1 MKCQACEEQAT
12 HHVTELVAGKP
23 EEFHVCEKHLQE
35 LKSLEPE
42 SHGRRAGFWALWG
55 DPEHREVL
63 RDTEARQKMVAY
75 LLPALCLALL
85 DDKPEV
91 KILSA
96 YRLMQLG
103 ANAQSAIQ
111 ALRNALLDKDQRVGK
126 AAQIA
131 IEWIETAQQTGQ
143 PGWFF

>member
-23 EEFHVCEKHLQE
+23 EEYHVCEKHLQA
-35 LKSLEPE
+35 LKGLEPE
-42 SHGRRAGFWALWG
+42 SHGRRAGFRAFWD
-55 DPEHREVL
+55 DPEIREVL
-63 RDTEARQKMVAY
+63 RDAEARQKMEAY
-75 LLPALCLALL
+75 LLPVLCLALL

-91 KILSA
+91 RILSA

-103 ANAQSAIQ
+103 GNAQSAIQ
-111 ALRNALLDKDQRVGK
+111 ALRNALLDKDERLVK

-131 IEWIETAQQTGQ
+131 IEWIQTGQ